1 MPNDQSG
8 GVPAADRTLTVL
20 ETLAANPQG
29 VSTAELLEMVG
40 GSRSGLY
47 SLVNTLKAR
56 GYVVTDAGR
65 HRLGPALWSLL
76 PERPQDLETLLT
88 AFSEELEAVEESVAL
103 TWPRPGGTVVVAER
117 QPDRPVRAVYRQ
129 GVVRSS
135 RSPDARVI
143 AAGGPGNDPELALIR
158 RQSAASATN
167 DELHEVAV
175 PICADG
181 VRPIAALLAGIPTSR
196 ADEETVAGFD
206 RYLRGLAARLSY
218 RLGAPAYQ
226 PYGWAPA
233 DPVGPIRDLM
243 RNEIDDFMA
252 GLWGAQLACIRSDGT
267 PHVVPLW
274 YEWDGEAMWLAA
286 SPGASWR
293 SYLAENPKVSVTLD
307 EPWPPLRRVFLTGV
321 ATEVEP
327 EEVPGGL
334 EGLRQRLAVR
344 YLGQGAERQPE
355 LSVVDGW
362 AAVRIDP
369 ERIHGRKG
377 LGTLNREAS

>member
-88 AFSEELEAVEESVAL
+88 AFNEELEAVEESVAL
-103 TWPRPGGTVVVAER
+103 SWPRPGGTVVVAER

-129 GVVRSS
+129 GAVRSS
-135 RSPDARVI
+135 HSPDARVI

-167 DELHEVAV
+167 DELHEPAFRHRG
-175 PICADG
+175 PTRRPSPASTATYGAWPPGSPTAWELLLISHTDG
-181 VRPIAALLAGIPTSR
+181 RP
-196 ADEETVAGFD
+196 
-206 RYLRGLAARLSY
+206 
-218 RLGAPAYQ
+218 
-226 PYGWAPA
+226 
-233 DPVGPIRDLM
+233 PIR
-243 RNEIDDFMA
+243 
-252 GLWGAQLACIRSDGT
+252 
-267 PHVVPLW
+267 
-274 YEWDGEAMWLAA
+274 WDPSA
-286 SPGASWR
+286 
-293 SYLAENPKVSVTLD
+293 
-307 EPWPPLRRVFLTGV
+307 
-321 ATEVEP
+321 
-327 EEVPGGL
+327 
-334 EGLRQRLAVR
+334 
-344 YLGQGAERQPE
+344 
-355 LSVVDGW
+355 
-362 AAVRIDP
+362 I
-369 ERIHGRKG
+369 
-377 LGTLNREAS
+377 